1 MIDIRQEFKKY
12 SYSEKI
18 FYISI
23 LITCFLGFY
32 LICFGHIAAI
42 YSVIVSL
49 ITFANL
55 YVILYLGTKPNWLY
69 KEIATYVMFLVLI
82 SHLPVFFY
90 GSARINR
97 SRRTRD
103 DLLES
108 ADTALFGWLWE
119 KGQISITLDHSPNF
133 NPETNSHKV
142 FASILQVFY
151 FIYYIYP
158 YGCIYFMPL
167 VQCIIGTVKKYKQK
181 GNEPEGY
188 KKKWNDLY
196 FITAVYIISY
206 TLCNILNTTIPAVSP
221 RLYFT
226 YTHKLKLYGIA
237 EWINNTFKDDNSAN
251 SFPSGHVSETMC
263 IAFALFGMR
272 RWIVGSIV
280 LFGCIMILLA
290 TLILRYHYM
299 IDVIAALL
307 SSTFSF
313 LVPYLFYRKD
323 RIEKELYTK
332 TIEDLLTTN
341 DKIGMELEKEE
352 KISELSISFHPI
364 QGNNDSLNH
373 KV

>member
-23 LITCFLGFY
+23 LLTCFLGFY
-32 LICFGHIAAI
+32 LICFGRIAAI
-42 YSVIVSL
+42 YSVLVSL

-69 KEIATYVMFLVLI
+69 KEIATYVLFVVLI
-82 SHLPVFFY
+82 SHLPVVFY
-90 GSARINR
+90 GSARINI

-108 ADTALFGWLWE
+108 ADTALFGWLWI
-119 KGQISITLDHSPNF
+119 KGQISLTLDNSPTF
-133 NPETNSHKV
+133 NPETNSHIV

-167 VQCIIGTVKKYKQK
+167 LQCIKGTVKKYKQK

-188 KKKWNDLY
+188 RKKWNDLY

-206 TLCNILNTTIPAVSP
+206 SLCNILNTIIPAVSP
-221 RLYFT
+221 RLYFK
-226 YTHKLKLYGIA
+226 YKHKLRLYGIA
-237 EWINNTFKDDNSAN
+237 KWINHTFKDNKSAN

-290 TLILRYHYM
+290 TLVLRYHYM

-313 LVPYLFYRKD
+313 LIPYLFYRKD
-323 RIEKELYTK
+323 KIVNDLYAK
-332 TIEDLLTTN
+332 TVEGLISSTDGLGLEF
-341 DKIGMELEKEE
+341 EKEE
-352 KISELSISFHPI
+352 KMSELTTSFYPI
-364 QGNNDSLNH
+364 GEGNDTD
-373 KV
+373 V